1 MMPRKLSDAELRRF
15 IKTATGEVDV
25 LDAGVMPGLQDVLAW
40 LVSNGR
46 LDLPFDP
53 WAASMLEQRVPV
65 FAELRRPR
73 SLLLSNLYD
82 RGDETMVV
90 VDSLFSGKDAVFFV
104 QRLEDPAAV
113 AHWTSRARGA
123 DVETVILG
131 MKDGSLVIASSL
143 LGFVRPREG

>member
-1 MMPRKLSDAELRRF
+1 MPRKLSDAEVRRF
-15 IKTATGEVDV
+15 IKTATGETDV
-25 LDAGVMPGLQDVLAW
+25 LDEGIMPSIPDVLAW
-40 LVSNGR
+40 LFGNGR

-53 WAASMLEQRVPV
+53 WAVSVLEQRVPV

-104 QRLEDPAAV
+104 RRLEDPV
-113 AHWTSRARGA
+113 MCEEWTRKARGA

-131 MKDGSLVIASSL
+131 MKDDSLVIASSL

>member
-1 MMPRKLSDAELRRF
+1 MIPRKLSEAEVRRF
-15 IKTATGEVDV
+15 IKTATGEAEV
-25 LDAGVMPGLQDVLAW
+25 LQDGSPAGIPAVLMW
-40 LVSNGR
+40 LVGCGR

-53 WAASMLEQRVPV
+53 WAVSLLEQRVPV

-104 QRLEDPAAV
+104 RRLEDPDMV
-113 AHWTSRARGA
+113 DGWTRKARGA
-123 DVETVILG
+123 GVETVILG
-131 MKDGSLVIASSL
+131 MKDTSSVIASSL

>member
-1 MMPRKLSDAELRRF
+1 MTTRKLSDAELRRF
-15 IKTATGEVDV
+15 IKTATGEGDV
-25 LDAGVMPGLQDVLAW
+25 LDAGIMPGIPDVLVW
-40 LVSNGR
+40 LHGNGR

-53 WAASMLEQRVPV
+53 WAISVLEQRVPV

-73 SLLLSNLYD
+73 SLLLSNLFD

-104 QRLEDPAAV
+104 RWLEDPSAV
-113 AHWTSRARGA
+113 EDWTRRARGA

-131 MKDGSLVIASSL
+131 MKDNSLVIASSL